1 MSKLYNTF
9 ISKSQQIADIGN
21 SIAVLGW
28 DKEVNLPKGAAR
40 FRSQQI
46 STLATLAHSFV
57 VDKKYK
63 TLVEKLS
70 KDKSLNRFQ
79 KKNVLLTLEEIN
91 KATKFDSAFVKR
103 RSELI
108 SKAYHD
114 WVKAKEANDHT
125 IFLPALEEIVA
136 LKKEEAEIIGY
147 KKHPYDALLDIYE
160 PKLTVDKLDGLF
172 TPLKKDLKKIIRKI
186 NTKKQVDNT
195 FLFKRYGKN
204 AQWEYG
210 IDILNQIGYDFNI
223 GRQDV
228 SIHPFTTSF
237 SPQDVRV
244 TTRIDENDFSNMLWS
259 CIHEGGHALYEMGL
273 PTEQYG
279 LPLGEA
285 VSLGIHESQ
294 SRLWEN
300 NVGRSLTFW
309 KHNFKTLKKKF
320 PKQLKGISLTKFY
333 KAINRVE
340 PNLIRTE
347 ADELH
352 YHFHVIIRY
361 EIEKELME
369 GKISVNDIN
378 KTWNKK
384 YKSYLGLTVPDD
396 ARGMLQ
402 DIHWSHGS
410 FGYFPT
416 YSIGSLYAA
425 QLYNTAK
432 SDIDNLE
439 EQIAKGNSS
448 QLLDWL
454 REKVHKH
461 GRMYYPEQLCKRIT
475 GEGLNS
481 KHFLKYAKEKYAD
494 IYRIQ

>member
-1 MSKLYNTF
+1 MAKLYSSF
-9 ISKSQQIADIGN
+9 VSKTQQIADIGN
-21 SIAVLGW
+21 SIAVLSW
-28 DKEVNLPKGAAR
+28 DKEVNLPKGSAR

-46 STLATLAHSFV
+46 STLATLAHSFA
-57 VDKKYK
+57 VDKKYRR
-63 TLVEKLS
+63 LVEKLAA
-70 KDKSLNRFQ
+70 DKSLNRQQ
-79 KKNVLLTLEEIN
+79 KKNVKLTLESIE

-103 RSELI
+103 RSELV
-108 SKAYHD
+108 SQAYHD

-125 IFLPALEEIVA
+125 VFLPALEKLLV
-136 LKKEEAEIIGY
+136 LNKEEAEILGY

-160 PKLTVDKLDGLF
+160 PKLTVAKLDGLF
-172 TPLKKDLKKIIRKI
+172 KPLKRDLKKILRKI
-186 NTKKQVDNT
+186 NATKQIDNT
-195 FLFKRYGKN
+195 FLFKRYSKN
-204 AQWEYG
+204 TQWQYG
-210 IDILNQIGYDFNI
+210 LDILEQIGYDFNI
-223 GRQDV
+223 GRQDI

-237 SPQDVRV
+237 SSQDVRV

-273 PTEQYG
+273 PAEQYG

-300 NVGRSLTFW
+300 NVGRSLPFW
-309 KHNFKTLKKKF
+309 KHNFKSLKKKF
-320 PKQLKGISLTKFY
+320 PKQLEGVSLRKFY
-333 KAINRVE
+333 KAINKVS

-369 GKISVNDIN
+369 GTISVNDI
-378 KTWNKK
+378 KTQWNKK
-384 YKSYLGLTVPDD
+384 YKSYLGVDVPDD

-425 QLYNTAK
+425 QLYVQAK
-432 SDIDNLE
+432 KDIEGLE
-439 EQIAKGNSS
+439 TQISKGNSTP
-448 QLLDWL
+448 LLAWL
-454 REKVHKH
+454 RENIHIH
-461 GRMYYPEQLCKRIT
+461 GRMYHPEQLCKRIT

-481 KHFLKYAKEKYAD
+481 KYFLKYAMEKYSD
-494 IYRIQ
+494 VYGIR

>member
-1 MSKLYNTF
+1 MARQYDNFVSKTQ
-9 ISKSQQIADIGN
+9 KIADIGN
-21 SIAVLGW
+21 SIAVLAW
-28 DKEVNLPKGAAR
+28 DKEVNLPKGSAK

-46 STLATLAHSFV
+46 STLATLAHSYV

-63 TLVEKLS
+63 RITEKLS
-70 KDKSLNRFQ
+70 KDKTLSRGQ
-79 KKNVLLTLEEIN
+79 KRNVALTLESIE
-91 KATKFDSAFVKR
+91 KATKFDSAFVKKK
-103 RSELI
+103 SELI
-108 SKAYHD
+108 SQAYHD
-114 WVKAKEANDHT
+114 WVKAKQENDHS
-125 IFLPALEEIVA
+125 IFLPALEKLLD
-136 LKKEEAEIIGY
+136 LKKEEAEILSY
-147 KKHPYDALLDIYE
+147 KKHPYDALLDQYE
-160 PKLTVDKLDGLF
+160 PKLTVDKLDSLF
-172 TPLKKDLKKIIRKI
+172 TPLKRDLKKILKKI
-186 NTKKQVDNT
+186 NAKKQISSQ
-195 FLFKRYGKN
+195 FLNKRYSKN
-204 AQWEYG
+204 GQWKYG
-210 IDILNQIGYDFNI
+210 LEILEQIGYDFNI
-223 GRQDV
+223 GRQDI

-273 PTEQYG
+273 PSEQYG

-285 VSLGIHESQ
+285 ASLGIHESQ

-300 NVGRSLTFW
+300 NVGRSFPFW

-320 PKQLKGISLTKFY
+320 PKQLKGISLNKFY
-333 KAINRVE
+333 KAINKVE

-369 GKISVNDIN
+369 GKLAVNDI
-378 KTWNKK
+378 KKQWNKK
-384 YKSYLGLTVPDD
+384 YKSYLGVEVPDD

-425 QLYNTAK
+425 QFYSQAK
-432 SDIDNLE
+432 KEMKDLE
-439 EQIAKGNSS
+439 LQIAKGDST
-448 QLLDWL
+448 QLLHWL
-454 REKVHKH
+454 RNKIHKH
-461 GRMYYPEQLCKRIT
+461 GRMYYPEQLCKKIT

-481 KHFLKYAKEKYAD
+481 QYFLKYAKEKYGE
-494 IYRIQ
+494 IYGIH